1 MDEMCFRTLGIT
13 LIPVRIQPVPR
24 YWWYGTGNFIA
35 VTFPFQEPVLDP
47 DFDWIALAKRKKLEA
62 LEDNRIRFER
72 LEET

>member
-1 MDEMCFRTLGIT
+1 MFPYPGHNFDTGTDPTGSAILMVWYRY
-13 LIPVRIQPVPR
+13 RI
-24 YWWYGTGNFIA
+24 FIA

-72 LEET
+72 